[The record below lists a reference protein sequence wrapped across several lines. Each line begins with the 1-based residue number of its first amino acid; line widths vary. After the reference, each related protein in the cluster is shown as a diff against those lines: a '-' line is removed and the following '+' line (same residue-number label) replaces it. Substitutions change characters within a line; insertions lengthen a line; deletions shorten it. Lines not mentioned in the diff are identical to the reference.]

1 MIHLSGVD
9 ASFLHLET
17 PEMPMHVGSMHLL
30 DLPEGY
36 KGDFYE
42 DVVKHVGSR
51 LHLASVFE
59 RKLAQMPFEM
69 SNPVWVD
76 DDDIDLEY
84 HIRRVV
90 LSKPGTMEQLEAYT
104 GRLHSS
110 LLDRSRP
117 LWEMYVFEGLENG
130 QVAMYTKVHHAA
142 VDGQAGVALAKALF
156 DITAEPRAV
165 KPPRVRQRSNQ
176 YQLGVAELMT
186 AAMQNTFQQ
195 YVKLITTLP
204 NAMNAMASVAMP
216 AIANMAKLPSMMPN
230 MAQLPN
236 MMQPG
241 GSMKLPTMADAATGI
256 GLPAGFGFGPRT
268 PLNVSITNQR
278 AFAGRSVSLADAKT
292 AAKKAG
298 VSLNDIVMAACA
310 GALKRY
316 MADNNVTLD
325 RAMTAA
331 IPVSL
336 REAGNTDPN
345 NQVTMMLASLA
356 TDIKDPLER
365 LKAIHA
371 STTASKELTG
381 SFKAAIPTDFP
392 SFGAPWIMT
401 SIATL
406 FGRSKMTDQMPPM
419 ANVAIS
425 NVPGVP
431 VALYIAGAKMATY
444 FPVSIPSHG
453 CALNITVQSYNGMLD
468 YGLTACRRALPDVA
482 DIADGIVAAH
492 AELNK
497 LIMALPAAAKPAA
510 EMPAHVPL
518 TARSPAALPAP
529 ATEGIKAPMA
539 PTLPTPASVP
549 AKTNGAVPV
558 PVAAAAPAPAAKK
571 ARASVKMP
579 PPKAKAQPKR
589 VTTPPRTAA
598 AAKPAAVKTAPI
610 KAGAAKRSSLPD
622 ISVSASKSKS
632 TNKRR

>member
-30 DLPEGY
+30 DLPAGY

-156 DITAEPRAV
+156 DVTAEPRAV

-176 YQLGVAELMT
+176 YQLGVAELMA

-216 AIANMAKLPSMMPN
+216 AIANMAKLPSMVPN
-230 MAQLPN
+230 MTQLPN

-241 GSMKLPTMADAATGI
+241 GSMKLPTMADATTGM

-278 AFAGRSVSLADAKT
+278 AFAGRSVSLADAKA

-310 GALKRY
+310 GALRRY

-365 LKAIHA
+365 LNAIHA

-406 FGRSKMTDQMPPM
+406 FGRSKVTDQMPPM

-497 LIMALPAAAKPAA
+497 LIMALPVAAKPAAA

-518 TARSPAALPAP
+518 TARVPAALPAP

-539 PTLPTPASVP
+539 SILPTPASVQ
-549 AKTNGAVPV
+549 AKSNGAVPV
-558 PVAAAAPAPAAKK
+558 VVAAPAPAAKK
-571 ARASVKMP
+571 ARAPVKAAP
-579 PPKAKAQPKR
+579 PSKAKPQPKR
-589 VTTPPRTAA
+589 ATATPRTAA
-598 AAKPAAVKTAPI
+598 AAKPAPVKTAPV
-610 KAGAAKRSSLPD
+610 KTSAAKRSSLPD